1 MSSNRNKRRRYFGEE
16 NNESPI
22 ENEEVLENETSDDEK
37 SEEPIAELSAPEIY
51 AEKEESEKEIV
62 SDPVEEALE
71 EAIEKIS
78 DIADDKK
85 EEVPKHR
92 EYPSMLDKEKFL
104 DRGKMRVKSKR
115 LRLRKDPSKV
125 ASIVGL
131 LEHGTIILIDNGFK
145 NDSWCKVVDES
156 GNEKGFVMKEFVSP
170 YA

>member
-22 ENEEVLENETSDDEK
+22 ENKEVLENETSDDEK

-51 AEKEESEKEIV
+51 AEKEETEV

-78 DIADDKK
+78 DITEEKK
-85 EEVPKHR
+85 EEVSKHR

-131 LEHGTIILIDNGFK
+131 LEQGTIILIDNGFK
-145 NDSWCKVVDES
+145 NDSWYKVIDES

-170 YA
+170 YV